1 MLFWLNEKIE
11 KNNTI
16 ILSKKAMLVASC
28 QRELC
33 ESVSAQLNQ
42 NISPVK
48 IFDKGKLA
56 LIPLTKIQGIRSR
69 SDTPILDVVIGINT
83 AGKEKTLSLSF
94 SDPAARN
101 KCAAYLKKLR
111 LNAIQNTGGN
121 QKAPVG
127 ADKTD
132 AVMQAKKP
140 RNTAATSSASLLE
153 KPAKSDI
160 PDPSSASSASS
171 SEDLF
176 EYEEVSLK
184 HKLPNKKFLIS
195 GAVMASLLLLVLMY
209 SFMGDSAASLYK
221 AIQSKNITPQE
232 ISSLLNNGADINYQG
247 VDGVTPILSA
257 INHGKEDV
265 VVSLVDKGAD
275 LKNEYNGETALDMAI
290 ASGLDKAAYS
300 MLNKKAPSSNHKDLL
315 IRAIQNKLSVNSLEK
330 IISLGGD
337 VNYVNENGSSVLATA
352 LLFTAKADVIKLLLS
367 KGASTNIKVNGLP
380 PALFAR
386 TRGRKDISRLIA
398 RYQ

>member
-1 MLFWLNEKIE
+1 MLFWLNKKIE

-16 ILSKKAMLVASC
+16 ILSKKTMLVASC
-28 QRELC
+28 KRELC

-48 IFDKGKLA
+48 IFDKGKLV
-56 LIPLTKIQGIRSR
+56 LIPLIKIQGIHSR
-69 SDTPILDVVIGINT
+69 TDTPILDVVVGINS

-94 SDPAARN
+94 SDVAARN
-101 KCAAYLKKLR
+101 KCSAYLKKLR
-111 LNAIQNTGGN
+111 LDAIQNMGRN
-121 QKAPVG
+121 QKPPVK
-127 ADKTD
+127 ADKTE
-132 AVMQAKKP
+132 VVTQVKKP
-140 RNTAATSSASLLE
+140 KNMVGTSSASLLE

-160 PDPSSASSASS
+160 PNPSSSS

-184 HKLPNKKFLIS
+184 HKLPDKKYLIS
-195 GAVMASLLLLVLMY
+195 GGVMASLLFLVLMY
-209 SFMGDSAASLYK
+209 SFMGDSAALYK

-232 ISSLLNNGADINYQG
+232 ITSLLSDGADINYQG
-247 VDGVTPILSA
+247 TDGVTPILSA
-257 INHGKEDV
+257 INHGKEAV

-367 KGASTNIKVNGLP
+367 KGASTEIKVNGMS

>member
-16 ILSKKAMLVASC
+16 ILSKKAMLIASC
-28 QRELC
+28 ERDLC
-33 ESVSAQLNQ
+33 ESVSAQLKQ

-69 SDTPILDVVIGINT
+69 TDTPILDVVVGINT

-94 SDPAARN
+94 SDSAARN

-127 ADKTD
+127 ANKTD

-140 RNTAATSSASLLE
+140 RNTVAASSASLLE
-153 KPAKSDI
+153 KPVKSDI
-160 PDPSSASSASS
+160 PNPSSSS

-195 GAVMASLLLLVLMY
+195 GAVMASLLLLVLTY
-209 SFMGDSAASLYK
+209 SFMGDSTDSLYK

-247 VDGVTPILSA
+247 IDGVTPILSA

-367 KGASTNIKVNGLP
+367 KGASTDIKVNGLP